1 MPSPTPRRRPLPAR
15 VYWVRRS
22 LVLAVA
28 LGMVFGVAHLLGGT
42 DAEPAAESARVVGAR
57 AADPNGTTKP
67 VSTADAKP
75 RKDATQRQKVRA
87 KARKTEAPLAEPSG
101 PCEASDVVVDPKVKG
116 IPYAGNRVTFRLKL
130 TTLETPACTWRVA
143 PSTLALKLVSGSDR
157 IWSSQDC
164 PAAVPTTTVVVRK
177 DNPAKV
183 DVHWRGQRSDSAC
196 SRTTPWA
203 LPGWYRVQAAAYGA
217 EPVDEQFELLPPV
230 PVTIT
235 PKPKPDKKKDDGAS
249 EKNSDEPSE
258 SPSESPTAKKSA
270 G

>member
-1 MPSPTPRRRPLPAR
+1 M
-15 VYWVRRS
+15 
-22 LVLAVA
+22 LAVA
-28 LGMVFGVAHLLGGT
+28 LGMVFGIAHLLGGT
-42 DAEPAAESARVVGAR
+42 DTEPAAESARVVGAR
-57 AADPNGTTKP
+57 AVGADGASNP

-75 RKDATQRQKVRA
+75 RKDAKQRHTGKSA
-87 KARKTEAPLAEPSG
+87 KARKTETPLAEPSG

-116 IPYAGNRVTFRLKL
+116 VPYAGNRVTFRLKL

-143 PSTLALKLVSGSDR
+143 PSTLAIKLVSGSDR

-164 PAAVPTTTVVVRK
+164 PAAVPTTEVVVRK
-177 DNPAKV
+177 DHPAKV

-203 LPGWYRVQAAAYGA
+203 LPGWYHVQAAAFGA

-235 PKPKPDKKKDDGAS
+235 PTPKPEKKKHDDASDKK
-249 EKNSDEPSE
+249 SDEPS
-258 SPSESPTAKKSA
+258 SKPSDEPSGKPSARKSSD
-270 G
+270 